1 MATRAAL
8 YSLAAASRLQQR
20 LHPRS
25 RQYTVSSASSTASR
39 ESTASQRVSSKAA
52 VTQQTPAPR
61 PTSQQPTSQRPQ
73 TNPSQCD
80 PSNRSKLFLLLNQ
93 HHSSKQTKMD
103 LTAIADAVKHS
114 RIHVLDAI
122 DVVDA
127 VLKVAASKHDIDAV
141 GKKNLLLLAIRL
153 MRKLDSHAYNHPSES
168 YYPAETQETNT
179 SDPLI
184 SIHAALTSCRSWIH
198 SPVFETASQK
208 HLHSFMNALVSAHA
222 AHRHHQ
228 EAHHLFLSYLMS
240 LPDTA
245 AKFNSLLTP
254 SYISLIR
261 AYCSTPS
268 HLETSSHRESI
279 SQASSLLNTMIS
291 QSGIKPSIQTY
302 TLLLKACASKRDLA
316 ACNLIHDRVRFIN
329 LQPDAVFYTV
339 LLDAHVKSSD
349 FIGAMN
355 LHNETVSKSP
365 NIKLD
370 TRYFNAL
377 LNLHAKSGDTAT
389 MLHTYE
395 QILTQSSTPPD
406 EHTYTTLIDAYMR
419 RVEGEPR
426 IALFWMDVMTGR
438 KPYALQ
444 ILKAANSD
452 ADLDGSKSGADVFSD
467 PPATVP
473 RFWHAPIR
481 PTVPTYTALI
491 SGYAHRKDL
500 TEAMRWFRIM
510 RTEDK
515 DVTVSSG
522 ANESSRE
529 PNLKSWTA
537 ALHAFVKSKDMNGA
551 EQWIRSMAF
560 ALAQG
565 GQDSAGHQ
573 VSGGQEA
580 AIPVS
585 VLDSRA
591 YNTMIGGYAASQDYS
606 NAIRIL
612 EEMREK
618 GVDRDAVTFG
628 MLIDSHLK
636 RTPLYPDGNVPSAL
650 STYKEMVSPP
660 QSVKPT
666 LHILTS
672 LIARIGHIAAKA
684 DALGR
689 PTSARSGGVFPA
701 QIRSHQ
707 TPPPAFEMNL
717 DDTAAPLT
725 ENKPTPSGP
734 SETQIHSYSISPETT
749 PRKKA
754 VYSSVLHQLY
764 HTYRRNASSLLS
776 ANPNR
781 PTNLMSMSNTRTPS
795 SQNRASGRTRGS
807 VNATGVE
814 APLPIYDALIA
825 HHAVLHKPEE
835 IRKVYLHALLDGA
848 QPDESMT
855 VRAVK
860 GLLYSKSAGWHAA
873 VEFLKQVKRFCNGLR
888 SVRQVLGNS
897 ADEGT
902 RTGNSASS
910 SGDKRNDSGGVE
922 GLLLPTNFGQTRAG
936 IVEHESERDGSFSL
950 EFRKVLEGA
959 MVGPLEMDFF
969 AQRWMTFEVEDEMVR
984 GLLEAVIAGY
994 PGYALSF
1001 GGGHPENQQHLNVDP
1016 ATVHRARRFL
1026 HFDETSRL
1034 HRVEI
1039 ATAENQ
1045 RHSLKQSAGAVELW
1059 NTTIAIRRSL
1069 NAEKGR
1075 DKLFQ
1080 IFVNLFIRHC
1090 ELNGLWEA
1098 KELALDS
1105 LRQGKTRYDDASYRQ
1120 WLQHTAL

>member
-1 MATRAAL
+1 MASRNAA

-20 LHPRS
+20 LRPRS
-25 RQYTVSSASSTASR
+25 RRYTVSSASSNGSSQ
-39 ESTASQRVSSKAA
+39 STASQRLSNEPA
-52 VTQQTPAPR
+52 VTHQDSSSR
-61 PTSQQPTSQRPQ
+61 PTSQPSSQAQ
-73 TNPSQCD
+73 TNPSQFGA
-80 PSNRSKLFLLLNQ
+80 SNRSKLFQLLNQ
-93 HHSSKQTKMD
+93 SKQSKETTLD
-103 LTAIADAVKHS
+103 LTAITNAVKHS

-127 VLKVAASKHDIDAV
+127 VLKVAASKHEDIDTV
-141 GKKNLLLLAIRL
+141 GKKNLLLLAIQL
-153 MRKLDSHAYNHPSES
+153 MRKLDSYAYTLREAHTPKEIDHSK
-168 YYPAETQETNT
+168 ETQET
-179 SDPLI
+179 DPLI
-184 SIHAALTSCRSWIH
+184 SIQPALTSCRSWIH

-208 HLHSFMNALVSAHA
+208 QLHTFMNALVSAHA

-245 AKFNSLLTP
+245 AKSSSLLAP

-268 HLETSSHRESI
+268 HHGQESI

-302 TLLLKACASKRDLA
+302 TLLLKACASKNDLT

-339 LLDAHVKSSD
+339 LLDAHVKCSD
-349 FIGAMN
+349 FIGAKN
-355 LHNETVSKSP
+355 LHNETVLKSA
-365 NIKLD
+365 NLKLD
-370 TRYFNAL
+370 TRYLNAL
-377 LNLHAKSGDTAT
+377 LNMHAKSGDTGA

-426 IALFWMDVMTGR
+426 IALFWMDVMTGL

-444 ILKAANSD
+444 ILKASSSTVGLESENVS
-452 ADLDGSKSGADVFSD
+452 SD
-467 PPATVP
+467 PAPAAP
-473 RFWHAPIR
+473 QFWHTPIR

-510 RTEDK
+510 CSEDK
-515 DVTVSSG
+515 DTALPG
-522 ANESSRE
+522 AHESLRE

-551 EQWIRSMAF
+551 EQWIRNMTF
-560 ALAQG
+560 ALAKG
-565 GQDSAGHQ
+565 GQDSSELDVAG
-573 VSGGQEA
+573 SC
-580 AIPVS
+580 

-701 QIRSHQ
+701 QIRLLQ
-707 TPPPAFEMNL
+707 APPPFFDMTL
-717 DDTAAPLT
+717 DDAAYPLMET
-725 ENKPTPSGP
+725 KPTQSFPSD
-734 SETQIHSYSISPETT
+734 THIHSKPTLPEPA

-754 VYSSVLHQLY
+754 VYSSILHQLY
-764 HTYRRNASSLLS
+764 HTYRQNASSLLS

-781 PTNLMSMSNTRTPS
+781 PTNLTMSNTTPFF
-795 SQNRASGRTRGS
+795 QTRGSGRTRGS

-835 IRKVYLHALLDGA
+835 IRKLYLHALLDGA

-860 GLLYSKSAGWHAA
+860 GLLYTKGAGWHAA
-873 VEFLKQVKRFCNGLR
+873 VEFLKQVKRFCNELR
-888 SVRQVLGNS
+888 SAKQVLGNS
-897 ADEGT
+897 GDEGA
-902 RTGNSASS
+902 RTGNPLKSFS
-910 SGDKRNDSGGVE
+910 DKRNDSGGVE
-922 GLLLPTNFGQTRAG
+922 ELLLPTDFGQSPVG
-936 IVEHESERDGSFSL
+936 NVEHDPERGSFSL
-950 EFRKVLEGA
+950 EFRKLLEGA
-959 MVGPLEMDFF
+959 MVGPLEMEFF
-969 AQRWMTFEVEDEMVR
+969 AQRWMNFEAEDELVR
-984 GLLEAVIAGY
+984 GVLEAVIAGY
-994 PGYALSF
+994 PGYGLPLI
-1001 GGGHPENQQHLNVDP
+1001 GGPTDSQQHLNVDP
-1016 ATVHRARRFL
+1016 ATVQRARRFL
-1026 HFDETSRL
+1026 HFDETARL
-1034 HRVEI
+1034 HGVEI
-1039 ATAENQ
+1039 ASAENE
-1045 RHSLKQSAGAVELW
+1045 RCSLKQSAGAVELW
-1059 NTTIAIRRSL
+1059 NTTLALRSSL
-1069 NAEKGR
+1069 NADKGR
-1075 DKLFQ
+1075 DKQFQ
-1080 IFVNLFIRHC
+1080 IFVHLFIRHC

-1098 KELALDS
+1098 KELALGG
-1105 LRQGKTRYDDASYRQ
+1105 LRQGKTRYDDTLYRK
-1120 WLQHTAL
+1120 WLQQMAL

>member
-1 MATRAAL
+1 MASRAAV
-8 YSLAAASRLQQR
+8 YSLAAASRLPQR
-20 LHPRS
+20 LRPRS
-25 RQYTVSSASSTASR
+25 RQYTGSSSSSNASR

-52 VTQQTPAPR
+52 VTQQTPASQ
-61 PTSQQPTSQRPQ
+61 PTSQQPTSQQPQ
-73 TNPSQCD
+73 PKPSQCD

-103 LTAIADAVKHS
+103 LTAIVDAVKHS

-122 DVVDA
+122 DVVDT
-127 VLKVAASKHDIDAV
+127 VLKVAASKNDIDAV

-153 MRKLDSHAYNHPSES
+153 MRKLDSYAYNHPHES
-168 YYPAETQETNT
+168 YHPTETQETT
-179 SDPLI
+179 ASDPLI
-184 SIHAALTSCRSWIH
+184 SIHAALTSCRSWIY

-208 HLHSFMNALVSAHA
+208 HLHTFMNALVSAHA

-240 LPDTA
+240 LPDTG

-268 HLETSSHRESI
+268 HPEPSSHRESI

-302 TLLLKACASKRDLA
+302 TLLLKACASKKDLA
-316 ACNLIHDRVRFIN
+316 ACNVIHDRVRFIN

-355 LHNETVSKSP
+355 LHNETVSKST
-365 NIKLD
+365 NVKLD

-377 LNLHAKSGDTAT
+377 LNMHAKSGDTAA

-444 ILKAANSD
+444 ILKATNSD
-452 ADLDGSKSGADVFSD
+452 ADLDGSKSGADVSSD
-467 PPATVP
+467 PSATAP

-510 RTEDK
+510 RTDDK
-515 DVTVSSG
+515 DTTVHGG
-522 ANESSRE
+522 ANESSLE

-551 EQWIRSMAF
+551 EQWIRSMNF
-560 ALAQG
+560 ALA
-565 GQDSAGHQ
+565 QDSAGHQ
-573 VSGGQEA
+573 VSGEQETA
-580 AIPVS
+580 TPVS

-660 QSVKPT
+660 QNVKPT

-684 DALGR
+684 DASGR

-701 QIRSHQ
+701 QIRLHQ
-707 TPPPAFEMNL
+707 NPPPAFEMNL
-717 DDTAAPLT
+717 DDTVTPLT
-725 ENKPTPSGP
+725 ESKPSPPGP
-734 SETQIHSYSISPETT
+734 SDRQIHSYSIPLETT
-749 PRKKA
+749 HRKKA

-781 PTNLMSMSNTRTPS
+781 PTNLMSMSNTITPS
-795 SQNRASGRTRGS
+795 FQNRASGQTGGS

-825 HHAVLHKPEE
+825 HHTVLHKPEE

-873 VEFLKQVKRFCNGLR
+873 VEFLKQVKRFCDGLR
-888 SVRQVLGNS
+888 SARQVLGNC

-922 GLLLPTNFGQTRAG
+922 GLLLPADFGQAPVG
-936 IVEHESERDGSFSL
+936 IIEHESERDGSFSV

-969 AQRWMTFEVEDEMVR
+969 SQRWMSFEVEDELVR
-984 GLLEAVIAGY
+984 GVLEAVIAGY

-1001 GGGHPENQQHLNVDP
+1001 VNGHPENQQHLNVDP
-1016 ATVHRARRFL
+1016 GIVHRARRFL
-1026 HFDETSRL
+1026 HFDETARL
-1034 HRVEI
+1034 HGVAI
-1039 ATAENQ
+1039 ATAENE
-1045 RHSLKQSAGAVELW
+1045 RYSLKQSAGAVELW
-1059 NTTIAIRRSL
+1059 NTTLTLRRSL

-1075 DKLFQ
+1075 DKQFQ

-1098 KELALDS
+1098 KEQALDS
-1105 LRQGKTRYDDASYRQ
+1105 LRKGKTRYDDTSYRQ
-1120 WLQHTAL
+1120 WLQHTSL